1 MASPAP
7 AGWGPCTSSATPS
20 WDGEWLSLPE
30 RLRVFLRIAEAVAFA
45 HAHGVLHRDLKPQNV
60 MIGPF
65 GEVLVLD
72 WGLAKVL
79 SDPSPARPGGS
90 YLR

>member
-1 MASPAP
+1 M
-7 AGWGPCTSSATPS
+7 
-20 WDGEWLSLPE
+20 PE